1 MFKTLFIREL
11 VYEEH
16 CQGIK
21 FTVCIFLGCP
31 SFEGCGGWTGEKW
44 SEMSSSDIHFLGFH
58 SPLLLQNLRL
68 PVKHFSTTY
77 LWCLQAL
84 SHWHSPMGS
93 SSCFSHRHFVPFALG
108 VPVKNA

>member
-11 VYEEH
+11 VYKEH

-31 SFEGCGGWTGEKW
+31 SLEGRGGWRGEKW
-44 SEMSSSDIHFLGFH
+44 SEMNSYESFLGFH

-68 PVKHFSTTY
+68 PVKHFSNH
-77 LWCLQAL
+77 LFMVSAGAMSLA
-84 SHWHSPMGS
+84 
-93 SSCFSHRHFVPFALG
+93 FSYGFF
-108 VPVKNA
+108 